1 MDTEARIEL
10 HGTLSLADVM
20 RFHYFHA
27 LRRVWIL
34 VAVLVPVLAV
44 GVFNGP
50 ETGWGFVINA
60 IPFIFLV
67 LFWIVML
74 AFLPYRGARR
84 NYTAQKDLGAPS
96 TWVFTSE
103 TLTRTTPNG
112 FSASVWS
119 AVIRLQE
126 TRTLFLLY
134 IGPSIAEIV
143 PKRFF
148 QSPAE
153 MDQWRQ
159 MVLSCVAPKQIEGS
173 GLIGRW
179 C

>member
-1 MDTEARIEL
+1 
-10 HGTLSLADVM
+10 M

-34 VAVLVPVLAV
+34 VAVLVPVLVV

-50 ETGWGFVINA
+50 RNLSGFLINA
-60 IPFIFLV
+60 IPFLFLL

-74 AFLPYRGARR
+74 ALLPYRGARR
-84 NYTAQKDLGAPS
+84 SYTAQKDLGAPS

-112 FSASVWS
+112 FSALVWS
-119 AVIRLQE
+119 VVIRLQE
-126 TRTLFLLY
+126 TGTLFLLY
-134 IGPSIAEIV
+134 IGPGSAEIV

-148 QSPAE
+148 QSPVE

-159 MVLSCVAPKQIEGS
+159 MVLSCVAPKRIEGS